1 MASRLQLEI
10 RLSAIARNMEVIRR
24 RAGQCQ
30 ILAVIKADAYGLGA
44 LKMGAFLKTQGVS
57 SFGVATLDEA
67 LELRPLG
74 MPIQIL
80 GALLPEETAAAIEAG
95 IRCPVDS
102 FATAERISKEAVRQ
116 GKTADCDVAVDTGM
130 GRLGILADGR
140 AAEEIRRIAALPNLA
155 LNGLFSHFS
164 SAWEPDGKYSQLQLE
179 RFLKIY
185 NELGMS
191 FSRVHHA
198 ASEGILLVDRAMEPP
213 FTQVRAGL
221 GMYTNALTLKA
232 RIGAVR
238 HMPAG
243 SFLSYSRTCK
253 LEKDTV
259 VGVVC
264 AGYADGIPQ
273 ILSNKG
279 EMTVHGKRCAI
290 LGRVCMDYT
299 LLDLSG
305 VPEVQ
310 TGDVVECF
318 GTGENSVT
326 PEQWGVWKETHLHD
340 ILCAIS
346 PRVERVYLP

>member
-1 MASRLQLEI
+1 MASRLRLEI
-10 RLSAIARNMEVIRR
+10 SQSAIARNMDVIRH
-24 RAGQCQ
+24 RAGQCR
-30 ILAVIKADAYGLGA
+30 ILAVIKANAYGLGA
-44 LKMGAFLKTQGVS
+44 LKMGAYLKTQGVS
-57 SFGVATLDEA
+57 CFGAATLDEA
-67 LELRPLG
+67 LELLPLG
-74 MPIQIL
+74 MPVQIL
-80 GALLPEETAAAIEAG
+80 GALLPEETAPAVKAG
-95 IRCPVDS
+95 LRCPVDS
-102 FATAERISKEAVRQ
+102 FATAERISREAVRQ
-116 GKTADCDVAVDTGM
+116 GKTADCDIAVDTGM
-130 GRLGILADGR
+130 GRLGILADGS

-164 SAWEPDGKYSQLQLE
+164 SAGEADGAYSKLQLE
-179 RFLKIY
+179 RFLKLY
-185 NELGMS
+185 KELNMP
-191 FSRVHHA
+191 FTRVHHA
-198 ASEGILLVDRAMEPP
+198 ASEGILMVDRAMEPP

-221 GMYTNALTLKA
+221 GMYANALTLKA

-253 LEKDTV
+253 LAKDTV

-279 EMTVHGKRCAI
+279 EMIVKGKRCAI

-305 VPEVQ
+305 VPDVQ
-310 TGDVVECF
+310 TGDEVVCF
-318 GTGENSVT
+318 APGENAVT
-326 PEQWGVWKETHLHD
+326 PEQWGVWKGTHLHD

-346 PRVERVYLP
+346 PRVERAWLP

>member
-10 RLSAIARNMEVIRR
+10 DLQAIARNMAHIRR
-24 RAGQCQ
+24 RAGNCR

-57 SFGVATLDEA
+57 SFGTATVDEA
-67 LELRPLG
+67 LALQPLQ
-74 MPIQIL
+74 MPVQIL
-80 GALLPEETAAAIEAG
+80 GALLPEETAPAVAAG
-95 IRCPVDS
+95 LRCPVDS
-102 FATAERISKEAVRQ
+102 FATAERISKEAVKQ
-116 GKTADCDVAVDTGM
+116 GKIADCDIAVDTGM
-130 GRLGILADGR
+130 GRLGILADDR
-140 AAEEIRRIAALPNLA
+140 AAEEIRRIATLPNLA

-164 SAWEPDGKYSQLQLE
+164 SAWEPDGQYSALQLE
-179 RFLKIY
+179 RFLQLY
-185 NELGMS
+185 RSLGMT
-191 FSRVHHA
+191 FQRVHHA
-198 ASEGILLVDRAMEPP
+198 ASEGILLVDRAMQEP
-213 FTQVRAGL
+213 FSQVRAGL

-238 HMPAG
+238 QMPAG
-243 SFLSYSRTCK
+243 SFLSYSRTCQLK
-253 LEKDTV
+253 KDTV

-279 EMTVHGKRCAI
+279 EMLVGGKRCPI

-299 LLDLSG
+299 LLDLTG
-305 VPEVQ
+305 VDHVQ
-310 TGDVVECF
+310 TGDEVECF

>member
-10 RLSAIARNMEVIRR
+10 SLQGIARNMAEIRR
-24 RAGQCQ
+24 RAGNCK

-44 LKMGAFLKTQGVS
+44 LKMGEFLKTQGVS
-57 SFGVATLDEA
+57 SFGTATLDEA
-67 LELRPLG
+67 LQLLPLG

-80 GALLPEETAAAIEAG
+80 GALLPEETAPAVAAG
-95 IRCPVDS
+95 LRCPVDS

-116 GKTADCDVAVDTGM
+116 GKIADCDIAVDTGM
-130 GRLGILADGR
+130 GRLGILADEH
-140 AAEEIRRIAALPNLA
+140 AADEIRRIAALPNLA

-164 SAWEPDGKYSQLQLE
+164 SAWEPDGKYSALQLE
-179 RFLKIY
+179 RFLKLY
-185 NELGMS
+185 RELDMK
-191 FSRVHHA
+191 FQRVHHA
-198 ASEGILLVDRAMEPP
+198 ASEGIMLVDRAMEEP
-213 FTQVRAGL
+213 FSQVRAGL
-221 GMYTNALTLKA
+221 GMYAKALTLKA

-238 HMPAG
+238 QMPAG
-243 SFLSYSRTCK
+243 SFLSYSRTCQLK
-253 LEKDTV
+253 KDTT

-279 EMTVHGKRCAI
+279 EMVVGGKRCAI

-305 VPEVQ
+305 VPGVQ
-310 TGDVVECF
+310 VGDVVECF

-346 PRVERVYLP
+346 PRVDRVYLP